1 MSSSVN
7 YEKKIFEASTLGK
20 KLAYV
25 RRFSNIKALVNA
37 LTPED
42 IAEINRLRKEN
53 EDITIKENQELATLT
68 KEFDERANKRFEE
81 TIDKEIE
88 IYKQVE
94 NKHNDG
100 TK

>member
-1 MSSSVN
+1 MSSSIN

-25 RRFSNIKALVNA
+25 RRFSNIKALVSS

-53 EDITIKENQELATLT
+53 EDITIKENQELAQLT
-68 KEFDERANKRFEE
+68 KEFNASAEKRFEE
-81 TIDKEIE
+81 TLDKEIE

-94 NKHNDG
+94 KEHANG